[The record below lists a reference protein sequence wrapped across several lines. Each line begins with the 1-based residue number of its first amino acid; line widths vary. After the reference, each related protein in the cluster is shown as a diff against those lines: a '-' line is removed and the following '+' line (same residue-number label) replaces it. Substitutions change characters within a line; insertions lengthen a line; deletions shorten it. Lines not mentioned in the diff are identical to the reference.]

1 MDNKEKS
8 KCCGEEKYKYR
19 DGVQI
24 PICSK
29 CREPFEV
36 AEQEEIKFCGHY
48 SERFEPCKICA
59 EQGIKDRTGHRSVED
74 YCCACEY
81 DIAVIEATLQARDT
95 ELVEMCKEKQGYKTM
110 MSNEPIPRAEW
121 KGYNQA
127 LEDII
132 NLIKEKRI

>member
-95 ELVEMCKEKQGYKTM
+95 ELVARAKNLKMATHREEFGEKCT
-110 MSNEPIPRAEW
+110 SCF
-121 KGYNQA
+121 YNKA
-127 LEDII
+127 IDDFT
-132 NLIKEKRI
+132 NLIKNENIL